1 MRLDGKRSVITG
13 AAGGIGEGT
22 ARLFVREGATVIVA
36 DVDDDRG
43 QALAAELGDA
53 ARYVHVDV
61 SEEGAIEA
69 AIGAS
74 VAQFGGLDCVFNN
87 AGVAGAPG
95 SVEDMDAAHFDRVVS
110 VNLRGVFLGI
120 RAAARVMR
128 PQGHGS
134 IVSTASVAGVLANY
148 GGHDYSATK
157 AAVLSLT
164 RTAANELGE
173 HGVRVNAV
181 VPGAI
186 ATAIF
191 GRAAGLSD
199 DDAQASTELAGRAI
213 ANAAPIPR
221 TGLPSDVAEAV
232 LWLASDASSYV
243 NGIALP
249 VDGGILTGP
258 LYRDRQPRRAA
269 LLDAL
274 RAEAAGRA

>member
-1 MRLDGKRSVITG
+1 MRLEGKHSVITG
-13 AAGGIGEGT
+13 AASGIGEST
-22 ARLFVREGATVIVA
+22 ARLFVREGATVVLA

-43 QALAAELGDA
+43 QALAAELGDTT
-53 ARYVHVDV
+53 RYVRVDV
-61 SEEGAIEA
+61 SQKGAIEA
-69 AIGAS
+69 AIETS
-74 VAQFGGLDCVFNN
+74 VAEFGGLDCLCNN
-87 AGVAGAPG
+87 AGVAGASG
-95 SVEDMDAAHFDRVVS
+95 SIEDMDAALFDRVVS

-120 RAAARVMR
+120 RAAARVLR
-128 PQGHGS
+128 PQGHGN
-134 IVSTASVAGVLANY
+134 IVNTASVAGVLANF

-191 GRAAGLSD
+191 GRAAGLSG

-258 LYRDRQPRRAA
+258 LYRDRQPRREGLA
-269 LLDAL
+269 DAL
-274 RAEAAGRA
+274 RAQAVGQG

>member
-1 MRLDGKRSVITG
+1 MRLEGKHSVITG
-13 AAGGIGEGT
+13 AASGIGEVT
-22 ARLFVREGATVIVA
+22 ARLFVREGATVVVA

-43 QALAAELGDA
+43 KALVDELGDA
-53 ARYVHVDV
+53 ARYVRVDV
-61 SEEGAIEA
+61 SEKAAIEA
-69 AIGAS
+69 AIETS
-74 VAQFGGLDCVFNN
+74 VAEFGGLDCLYNN

-95 SVEDMDAAHFDRVVS
+95 SIEDMDAAQFDRVVS

-134 IVSTASVAGVLANY
+134 IVNTASVAGVLANY

-164 RTAANELGE
+164 RTTANELGE

-191 GRAAGLSD
+191 GRAAGLSG

-221 TGLPSDVAEAV
+221 AGLPSDVAEAV

-258 LYRDRQPRRAA
+258 LYRERQPRREG
-269 LLDAL
+269 LMDAL
-274 RAEAAGRA
+274 RAQAAGRG